1 MLRNNGKL
9 QRCMFSILKICY
21 AFQGEESCAEPVS
34 TCARLRSA
42 SSSGTFP
49 CLARNDAAMLL
60 YNWLPFEINALLA
73 LLPSRLPRL
82 GTVHELRALSITTS
96 NQARGWVSVSSAMQA
111 TADDGHVLVPCRCPS
126 FVCHVQDI
134 LREARGCSILG
145 LDRTV
150 WIFLLGHGGGV
161 ALMLFTDTDLRFR
174 VSGISTRP
182 APFSRLLQ
190 SLQVPP

>member
-1 MLRNNGKL
+1 
-9 QRCMFSILKICY
+9 MFSILKICY

-96 NQARGWVSVSSAMQA
+96 NQARGRVSISSAMQA

-126 FVCHVQDI
+126 FVCHVQDL

-150 WIFLLGHGGGV
+150 WIFLLGHGVVWRSCCSLTQISDSGYQV
-161 ALMLFTDTDLRFR
+161 SPPALHPFPDYCRAFR
-174 VSGISTRP
+174 CHLDRQRARST
-182 APFSRLLQ
+182 
-190 SLQVPP
+190 